1 MDFKKSET
9 YKNLEK
15 AYDGELLAG
24 TKYRIYSRIANKDG
38 FRQIGNIFEETAKN
52 EQEHAE
58 IWLRMMN
65 EGALPMLDEILNE
78 SQMCEK
84 HEWTEMYRDY
94 AETAEKEG
102 FFDIPKL
109 FRNVGQEEGHHDFR
123 FRQLAE
129 NLRNGEVFCK
139 EEEEVW
145 VCLNCGYVHFG
156 KCAPE
161 KCPACGY
168 PQGYFALNCEN
179 Y

>member
-65 EGALPMLDEILNE
+65 EGALPMLDGILNE

-84 HEWTEMYRDY
+84 
-94 AETAEKEG
+94 
-102 FFDIPKL
+102 I
-109 FRNVGQEEGHHDFR
+109 
-123 FRQLAE
+123 
-129 NLRNGEVFCK
+129 
-139 EEEEVW
+139 
-145 VCLNCGYVHFG
+145 
-156 KCAPE
+156 
-161 KCPACGY
+161 
-168 PQGYFALNCEN
+168 
-179 Y
+179 

>member
-65 EGALPMLDEILNE
+65 EGALPMLDEI
-78 SQMCEK
+78 
-84 HEWTEMYRDY
+84 D
-94 AETAEKEG
+94 
-102 FFDIPKL
+102 P
-109 FRNVGQEEGHHDFR
+109 
-123 FRQLAE
+123 
-129 NLRNGEVFCK
+129 
-139 EEEEVW
+139 
-145 VCLNCGYVHFG
+145 HFHQW
-156 KCAPE
+156 KWNPAPYGTWLQYSWSHPRTQRRR
-161 KCPACGY
+161 KTP
-168 PQGYFALNCEN
+168 PVP
-179 Y
+179 

>member
-24 TKYRIYSRIANKDG
+24 TKYRIYSRI
-38 FRQIGNIFEETAKN
+38 
-52 EQEHAE
+52 
-58 IWLRMMN
+58 

-84 HEWTEMYRDY
+84 YEWTEMYRDY

-102 FFDIPKL
+102 FFDIAKL
-109 FRNVGQEEGHHDFR
+109 FRNVGEVERHHDFR

>member
-84 HEWTEMYRDY
+84 YEWTEMYRDY

-102 FFDIPKL
+102 FFDIAKL
-109 FRNVGQEEGHHDFR
+109 FRNVG
-123 FRQLAE
+123 
-129 NLRNGEVFCK
+129 
-139 EEEEVW
+139 
-145 VCLNCGYVHFG
+145 
-156 KCAPE
+156 
-161 KCPACGY
+161 
-168 PQGYFALNCEN
+168 
-179 Y
+179 

>member
-84 HEWTEMYRDY
+84 YEWTEMYRDY

-102 FFDIPKL
+102 FFDIAKL
-109 FRNVGQEEGHHDFR
+109 FRNVGEVERHHDFR

-129 NLRNGEVFCK
+129 NLRNGAVFCK